1 MDSVFRALQ
10 GRLRHPVALG
20 AAAVAC
26 AAGAASAAA
35 QLPSVPEPR
44 SAPEQVGK
52 TIQQVPEQ
60 VDRTLQQPLPEPAE
74 SLVEDTPAGEVR
86 ETVRE
91 TVRDATGAGDGGGG
105 GGGGSGGGAASSGSA
120 PAAPTGDQS
129 AATPQGGSDPAPGSG
144 GDGGGGGGGAE
155 PSDAGEP
162 SDASEPTGAAGGAGG
177 GAADSEPSDGRRERA
192 AGEEDRDGPVG
203 RAFQGIVAVIPG
215 WLWAVIA
222 VLAVAVL
229 ALAARTGV
237 ERRRRRRLERER
249 VQLLGDLGL
258 LQSALLPDVPD
269 RLGALAASVAYRP
282 AAGPAAGGDFY
293 DAFELPDGKV
303 AAILGDVSGHGRE
316 ALVRTASV
324 RHSLRTFLR
333 SGLEP
338 RAALAAAGNLM
349 TDAEEGEFV
358 TVVAAVHDP
367 LAGTFTYAGA
377 GHPPP
382 IVRGPGAHTPV
393 TVASSPPLGL
403 GLPTGLRQTTVALP
417 WGGVACLY
425 TDGLLEAR
433 VDGELVGWDR
443 LSQMVADLGPGEGAE
458 RLLAR
463 ILEDAD
469 ETPDD
474 MAACVLRAV
483 DGPHDEHPRVEV
495 LEIGP
500 AAVDLEVAGDL
511 LTTCGV
517 SEGAAAEAVEVAAGV
532 VADSGAAVIAVTVG
546 PGRPRVE
553 VTGPAESALPA
564 AGDRPTVAGDQ
575 PTVPGDG

>member
-86 ETVRE
+86 DTVRE

-120 PAAPTGDQS
+120 PAAPADDES
-129 AATPQGGSDPAPGSG
+129 AARPQGESAPAP
-144 GDGGGGGGGAE
+144 GGGGGSRGGGDSDRGGGAAE
-155 PSDAGEP
+155 PS
-162 SDASEPTGAAGGAGG
+162 GAAGGSGG

-192 AGEEDRDGPVG
+192 TGEDRDGPVG

-258 LQSALLPDVPD
+258 LQSALLPDVPE

-358 TVVAAVHDP
+358 TVVAAIHDP
-367 LAGTFTYAGA
+367 VAGTFTYAGA

-403 GLPTGLRQTTVALP
+403 GLPSGLRQTTVALP

-483 DGPHDEHPRVEV
+483 DGPRDEHPRVEV

-553 VTGPAESALPA
+553 VTGPAESALPV